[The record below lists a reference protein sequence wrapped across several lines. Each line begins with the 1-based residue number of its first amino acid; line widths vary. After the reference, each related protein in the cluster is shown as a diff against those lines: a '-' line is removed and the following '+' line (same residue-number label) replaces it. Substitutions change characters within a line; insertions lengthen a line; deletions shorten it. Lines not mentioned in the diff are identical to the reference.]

1 MILFCI
7 ISFSASIGLTPVPW
21 MILSEVFPFKSR
33 GIATG
38 IAAALNYV
46 LTFIATKT
54 YLYLEKGL
62 YLYGSSW
69 FYGIVGVLG
78 FFVTYFYLP
87 ETENRTLEDIEK
99 HFSENTTKFS
109 DINIRK
115 IDNIEMELKIM
126 ESKVMEND
134 KKLGDGCDNKAFN
147 EI

>member
-1 MILFCI
+1 
-7 ISFSASIGLTPVPW
+7 

-69 FYGIVGVLG
+69 FYGILGILG
-78 FFVTYFYLP
+78 FVITYFYLP
-87 ETENRTLEDIEK
+87 ETEDRTLEDIEK
-99 HFSENTTKFS
+99 HFSENSVKMS
-109 DINIRK
+109 NINIRK
-115 IDNIEMELKIM
+115 IKNIEMELKII
-126 ESKVMEND
+126 EAKVMEDNTNP
-134 KKLGDGCDNKAFN
+134 DGFDNKAFTA
-147 EI
+147 I

>member
-46 LTFIATKT
+46 LTFLATKT

-69 FYGIVGVLG
+69 FYGILGVLG
-78 FFVTYFYLP
+78 FFLTYFYLP
-87 ETENRTLEDIEK
+87 ETEDRTLEDIEK
-99 HFSENTTKFS
+99 HFSENSAKMS
-109 DINIRK
+109 NINIRK
-115 IDNIEMELKIM
+115 IENIEMELKII
-126 ESKVMEND
+126 EARVMGDD
-134 KKLGDGCDNKAFN
+134 KIPDGCDNKAFN
-147 EI
+147 AI